1 LNKIVLEKNISA
13 IFLAI
18 VLVAGTIVLS
28 SPSFMTTA
36 SAQAQ
41 PYYGMDKN
49 YDKSYG
55 KDNYKSKDNVIVK
68 KINCNN
74 INVNVNGLELD
85 GLPPFLGN
93 LLASEGQDGY
103 GGASSYGSGSY
114 GVGGQ
119 SGYDNDFRFIC
130 INNNNNTVIGEEE
143 ELPEP
148 PEPITTTLTVTKLVT
163 CEDTRLT
170 PVNGPTCADLL
181 ATITENQFN
190 ITVGNPLG
198 NVSEFVGSE
207 TGTTVTLN
215 PNNYTV
221 TETPD
226 DSVAQEIATLGG
238 NIAGPIPSFTG
249 DCSQAIPGP
258 FEANV
263 PIAAGE
269 SQICNIFNNFVISDD
284 SNDLTASASTI
295 IAQGTEE
302 GLSALEK
309 TTKLKQQWLELLP

>member
-1 LNKIVLEKNISA
+1 LSIIKLTKKFNVLFFA
-13 IFLAI
+13 ALL
-18 VLVAGTIVLS
+18 LVGTIAAS
-28 SPSFMTTA
+28 SQLFMLG
-36 SAQAQ
+36 AQAE
-41 PYYGMDKN
+41 PYYGMDK
-49 YDKSYG
+49 DR
-55 KDNYKSKDNVIVK
+55 KDVK
-68 KINCNN
+68 VSSLKCNN

-85 GLPPFLGN
+85 VLPTALST
-93 LLASEGQDGY
+93 LLT
-103 GGASSYGSGSY
+103 GGEEDDNAYSYGSGERNY
-114 GVGGQ
+114 GSES
-119 SGYDNDFRFIC
+119 SGSETDFRFIC
-130 INNNNNTVIGEEE
+130 INNNNNTVIEEE
-143 ELPEP
+143 EEEEEEPPQP

-170 PVNGPTCADLL
+170 PVNGPTCPDLL

-190 ITVGNPLG
+190 ITVGNSFG
-198 NVSEFVGSE
+198 NVSEFVGSK

-263 PIAAGE
+263 PVGAGE
-269 SQICNIFNNFVISDD
+269 SQICNIFNHFVISEDG
-284 SNDLTASASTI
+284 NNLTTSASSI
-295 IAQGTEE
+295 IAQGTQDSP
-302 GLSALEK
+302 GLTALAKIE
-309 TTKLKQQWLELLP
+309 KLKQQWLNLLP